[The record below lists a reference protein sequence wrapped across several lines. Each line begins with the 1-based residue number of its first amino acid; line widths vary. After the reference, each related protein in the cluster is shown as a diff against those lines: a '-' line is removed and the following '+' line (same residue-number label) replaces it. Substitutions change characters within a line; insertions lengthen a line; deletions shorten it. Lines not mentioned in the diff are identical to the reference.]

1 MNWKVPEERNEED
14 SRNVK
19 KKQKQKQKPLLHPIS
34 STENLEKRR
43 ESGEEEK
50 GRDRTRQN
58 P

>member
-1 MNWKVPEERNEED
+1 MNWKVPVERNEED

-19 KKQKQKQKPLLHPIS
+19 KKQKQKPFLHPIS

>member
-1 MNWKVPEERNEED
+1 MNWKVPVERNEED
-14 SRNVK
+14 PRNVK

-34 STENLEKRR
+34 STEKRR